1 MFTETRTTCPYCG
14 VGCGVVATPDGHG
27 GAAIHGDAA
36 HPANAG
42 RLCSKG
48 TALGETL
55 GNHGRLLYPEI
66 GGQRATWDAAL
77 DAVADGFRRAV
88 DQHGPDSVALYV
100 SGQLLTEDY
109 YAANKLAKCV
119 LGTANIDS
127 NSRLCMA
134 SAVAAHRRS
143 FGEDLVPGV
152 YEDLE
157 LADLVVL
164 VGSNLAWCHPVL
176 HQRLLAARA
185 ARPAMRIVVVD
196 PRWTATCEGADQHVP
211 LWPGTDVA
219 LFRGLARHVG
229 GDGPLLEE
237 AAAACQIDP
246 AALRAFYDAWRDTPR
261 VVTVFSQGVN
271 QSAQGTDKAN
281 AIINCHVLTGR
292 VGLPG
297 AGPFSITGQ
306 PNAMGG
312 REVGALSNTLAVHMD
327 WDRPGD
333 VQRLAQFWGTD
344 RIPARPGLKAVDLV
358 RAAGEGRIKALW
370 VIGTNPAVSLPEAA
384 RAREALARCEL
395 LVVSECVPSDTA
407 DLAHI
412 RLPALAWGEKDGT
425 VTNSERVISRQRRFL
440 PPPGEARPDWQ
451 AVAGVAARLG
461 WATAFAWQSARDIF
475 REHAQLSGYDNHGA
489 RVFDISGLAHVDYDA
504 MMPTRWPYPA
514 AGAGPERLAVPERRL
529 VPIIPRATAQPAT
542 EAFPMLLMTGR
553 VRDQWHTMTRT
564 GRTPRLFQHWPEP
577 TVAIHPDDA
586 PADGS
591 LLRITGTHGTAV
603 LRVRHDSGQRPGTM
617 FAPMHWTARFCA
629 AARVNDAVGAAVDP
643 ISGQPDLKHAPVRIE
658 PFAAAWYGFLISRHE
673 PPDDLATW
681 SARIPLGQGV
691 ISAWRTEMAGMDNPA
706 DAAARIEAWGA
717 GPGAWLR
724 LTDPATGVCRVAR
737 VDSGRLEQVMFLAPT
752 HDLPARDWLAG
763 LILQDALT
771 IADRRSLLAGRPATG
786 PAPEPSVCVCHG
798 VGAMTIAA
806 AVADGCGSVDAV
818 GARTKAGTGCGSC
831 RPEIARILAQS
842 LAQLLV
848 PA

>member
-14 VGCGVVATPDGHG
+14 VGCGVIATPDGQG
-27 GAAIHGDAA
+27 GAAIRGDDA

-55 GNHGRLLYPEI
+55 GQHGRLLYPEI
-66 GGQRATWDAAL
+66 GGQRVAWDAAL
-77 DAVADGFRRAV
+77 DHVADGFGRAIR
-88 DQHGPDSVALYV
+88 DHGPDSVALYV

-143 FGEDLVPGV
+143 FGEDLVPGI
-152 YEDLE
+152 YADLE

-176 HQRLLAARA
+176 HQRLLAAKA
-185 ARPAMRIVVVD
+185 ARPALRIVVID
-196 PRWTATCEGADQHVP
+196 PRWTATCEGADQHIP

-229 GDGPLLEE
+229 GDGPALAD
-237 AAAACQIDP
+237 AAADCRLDP
-246 AALRAFYDAWRDTPR
+246 ATLHQFYDAWRDTPR
-261 VVTVFSQGVN
+261 VVTLFSQGVN

-327 WDRPGD
+327 WDRAGD
-333 VQRLAQFWGTD
+333 VQRLGRFWGTD
-344 RIPARPGLKAVDLV
+344 RIPGKPGLKAIDLMQAV
-358 RAAGEGRIKALW
+358 GEGRIKALW

-384 RAREALARCEL
+384 RVRERLARCDM
-395 LVVSECVPSDTA
+395 LVVSECVPSDTT

-412 RLPALAWGEKDGT
+412 RLPALGWGEKNGT
-425 VTNSERVISRQRRFL
+425 VTNSERVISRQRPFL
-440 PPPGEARPDWQ
+440 AAPGEARPDWQ
-451 AVAGVAARLG
+451 ALAGVARRLG
-461 WATAFAWQSARDIF
+461 WGPAFAWQTPAAIF
-475 REHAQLSGYDNHGA
+475 REHAQLSGYENHGA
-489 RVFDISGLAHVDYDA
+489 RVFDISGLATVDYDRLA
-504 MMPTRWPYPA
+504 PTRWPYPA
-514 AGAGPERLAVPERRL
+514 TGAGPERLSVPGARL
-529 VPIIPRATAQPAT
+529 VPITPRPAAQPAT
-542 EAFPMLLMTGR
+542 AEYPMLLLTGR

-564 GRTPRLFQHWPEP
+564 GRSARLFQHWPEP
-577 TVAIHPDDA
+577 TVTIHPDDA

-591 LLRITGTHGTAV
+591 LLRVTGATGEAI
-603 LRVRHDSGQRPGTM
+603 LRVRHDRGQRPGTL

-629 AARVNDAVGAAVDP
+629 AARVNDATGAANDP
-643 ISGQPDLKHAPVRIE
+643 VSGQPDLKHAPVRIA
-658 PFAAAWYGFLISRHE
+658 PFEASWHGFLLSRTE
-673 PPDDLATW
+673 PPADLAEW
-681 SARIPLGQGV
+681 SAHIPLGAST
-691 ISAWRTEMAGMDNPA
+691 IAAWRTEMAGTGDPA
-706 DAAARIEAWGA
+706 EAAQRIMAWGA
-717 GPGAWLR
+717 GTGAWLQ
-724 LTDPATGVCRVAR
+724 LTDPATGLFRAAR
-737 VDSGRLEQVMFLAPT
+737 VDGGRLYQCLFMART
-752 HDLPARDWLAG
+752 HALPARDWLAG
-763 LILQDALT
+763 LIQQDALT
-771 IADRRSLLAGRPATG
+771 LPDRRSLLAGRPATG

-798 VGAMTIAA
+798 VGAQTIAA
-806 AVADGCGSVDAV
+806 AVANGCGSVDAV

-831 RPEIARILAQS
+831 RPEIARIVAS
-842 LAQLLV
+842 MRVLV
-848 PA
+848 